1 MRLARCVFCDKTLI
15 LAVIPEPDKIIK
27 ILRLYPQFSLDH
39 CSPAR
44 TCVPQVLKIDNVDL
58 CNMRD
63 ADTYNGSEPS

>member
-1 MRLARCVFCDKTLI
+1 MRLARCAFFDKSLI
-15 LAVIPEPDKIIK
+15 LALILEPDKIIK
-27 ILRLYPQFSLDH
+27 ILRLYLQFSSDH
-39 CSPAR
+39 CSPER

>member
-1 MRLARCVFCDKTLI
+1 MGLARSVFCDKTLI
-15 LAVIPEPDKIIK
+15 LALILEPDKIIK

-63 ADTYNGSEPS
+63 ADTHNGSEPS

>member
-1 MRLARCVFCDKTLI
+1 MRLARCVFCDKSLILTLI
-15 LAVIPEPDKIIK
+15 LEPDKTIK

-63 ADTYNGSEPS
+63 ADTHNGSEPS

>member
-1 MRLARCVFCDKTLI
+1 MRLARCVFCDKGFILALI
-15 LAVIPEPDKIIK
+15 LEPDKIRK
-27 ILRLYPQFSLDH
+27 TLRLYPQFSLDDW
-39 CSPAR
+39 SPAR